1 MGANPYARGRKTVV
15 IHADDL
21 GMAHGGNIAFGEL
34 VRQGVCSSGSVMAP
48 CPWFPEVAEMAAADP
63 SLDIGVHL
71 TVNSEKRPY
80 RWRPLT
86 RPSSAAGLTDA
97 DGYFWADVPSVRR
110 HAHPD
115 AVEAELRA
123 QIDAALAAGIDVTH
137 LDDHMGVVMLPEFV
151 ELYARLGRDYGVPIL
166 LPADLARFHPM
177 SYAGPAA
184 TDRYDRVVGEAR
196 ARGEPI
202 FDRVMETP
210 WDRTVEA
217 ETAYRAMF
225 ADIPEGLTYLA
236 LHFNAP
242 GDFEAIEPEFAHI
255 RTEEYALFRS
265 GLVERLIAEHD
276 LTVIGMR
283 DIRQAL
289 RPKRRV
295 DRRLSPPSAP

>member
-1 MGANPYARGRKTVV
+1 MGANPYAAGRKTVV

-21 GMAHGGNIAFGEL
+21 GMAHGGNVAFQEL
-34 VRQGVCSSGSVMAP
+34 VRRGLCSCGSVMVP
-48 CPWFPEVAEMAAADP
+48 CPWFPEVAQMAAFDP

-86 RPSSAAGLTDA
+86 RPSPAAGLADA

-151 ELYARLGRDYGVPIL
+151 DLYARLGRDYDVPIL

-184 TDRYDRVVGEAR
+184 TDLYDRVVADAKAR
-196 ARGEPI
+196 DEPV
-202 FDRVMETP
+202 FDRVMETT
-210 WDRTVEA
+210 WDRGPDA
-217 ETAYRAMF
+217 IAAYRAMF
-225 ADIPEGLTYLA
+225 ADIPDGLTYLA
-236 LHFNAP
+236 LHFNTP

-265 GLVERLIAEHD
+265 GLIERLIADHD
-276 LTVIGMR
+276 LTVVGMR
-283 DIRQAL
+283 DIRQT
-289 RPKRRV
+289 RREV
-295 DRRLSPPSAP
+295 RAARYPSAP